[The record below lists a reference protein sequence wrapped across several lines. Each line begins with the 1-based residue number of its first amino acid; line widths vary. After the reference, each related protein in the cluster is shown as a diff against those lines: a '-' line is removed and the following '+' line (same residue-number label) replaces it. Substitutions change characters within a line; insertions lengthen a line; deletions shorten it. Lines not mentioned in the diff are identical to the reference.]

1 VVNYRFV
8 VLLLALLRPVSAQI
22 LLNPPR
28 DASVITV
35 DVDLVNVLCSVRDKH
50 GAYVKDLS
58 MNDFDIREDGRRQEI
73 RHFARE
79 VDSPLT
85 VALLLDVSGSV
96 SAIIGTEKAAASR
109 FFSEVLRPGD
119 KALLVGFAQLIA
131 VWQDFTPSAARLA
144 EALDRA
150 GPFVPTAGQTEYRP
164 RGGTLLYDAVKLV
177 ARDKLTKQ
185 PGRKTMVLI
194 TDGEDNGSLVNLET
208 AGKAAQQSDAVV
220 YGIHY
225 EGGSRSSRPGISGI
239 SALEKLSAPTGGRTF
254 HVSKKTP
261 LEAIFE
267 TIQEEMRSQYGLGY
281 KSSNPATDGAFRR
294 LEVKSAKSGL
304 KVQVR
309 SGYYAAR
316 R

>member
-1 VVNYRFV
+1 V
-8 VLLLALLRPVSAQI
+8 VLLLALLHPACAQI

-35 DVDLVNVLCSVRDKH
+35 DVDLVNVLCSVRDQQ

-58 MNDFDIREDGRRQEI
+58 KEDFEIKEDGHRQEI

-131 VWQDFTPSAARLA
+131 VWQDFTPSAAHLA
-144 EALDRA
+144 DALDRA
-150 GPFVPTAGQTEYRP
+150 GPFVMTSGQTEYLP
-164 RGGTLLYDAVKLV
+164 RGGTLLYDAVNLV

-194 TDGEDNGSLVNLET
+194 TDGEDNGSIVNLET
-208 AGKAAQQSDAVV
+208 ARKAAQQSDAVV

-225 EGGSRSSRPGISGI
+225 EDGSRSSQHGSSGI
-239 SALEKLSAPTGGRTF
+239 AALEKLSAPTGGRTF

-261 LEAIFE
+261 LEAIFAM
-267 TIQEEMRSQYGLGY
+267 IQEEMRSQYGLGY
-281 KSSNPATDGAFRR
+281 KSTNPATDGGFRR
-294 LEVKSAKSGL
+294 LEVKSSRPGL
-304 KVQVR
+304 KVQAR
-309 SGYYAAR
+309 AGYYAAQR
-316 R
+316 

>member
-1 VVNYRFV
+1 
-8 VLLLALLRPVSAQI
+8 LSLRVAICSPHYDTTSTNELPTRDPIIRDASPGLRQI

-50 GAYVKDLS
+50 GNYVKDLS
-58 MNDFDIREDGRRQEI
+58 KDEFEIKEDGHRQEI

-131 VWQDFTPSAARLA
+131 VWQDFTPSAERLA
-144 EALDRA
+144 EALERA
-150 GPFVPTAGQTEYRP
+150 GPFVMPSGQVAYRP
-164 RGGTLLYDAVKLV
+164 RGGTLLYDAVNLV
-177 ARDKLTKQ
+177 AKDRLTKQ

-194 TDGEDNGSLVNLET
+194 TDGQDNGSLVNLET
-208 AGKAAQQSDAVV
+208 AAKAAQQSDAVV

-225 EGGSRSSRPGISGI
+225 VDDARPSPRKAEGLSS
-239 SALEKLSAPTGGRTF
+239 LEKLAAPTGGRTF

-281 KSSNPATDGAFRR
+281 KSTIPPPT
-294 LEVKSAKSGL
+294 
-304 KVQVR
+304 
-309 SGYYAAR
+309 AAILASK
-316 R
+316 